1 MGTKLASLCES
12 RRFWISVAGI
22 AVAVSQHMGNP
33 LGISEEQIH
42 DIVLL
47 LAAWV
52 VGDSVRKTT

>member
-1 MGTKLASLCES
+1 MGTKLASLFES

-22 AVAVSQHMGNP
+22 AVAVSHMGNP